1 MTDRFFFSN
10 DSAMFKFQLVS
21 WLICEAIPVTSDN
34 NREPAIFIFINISFE
49 LYF

>member
-1 MTDRFFFSN
+1 MTVHFFTN

-34 NREPAIFIFINISFE
+34 NSESVIFIFINISFE
-49 LYF
+49 IYF